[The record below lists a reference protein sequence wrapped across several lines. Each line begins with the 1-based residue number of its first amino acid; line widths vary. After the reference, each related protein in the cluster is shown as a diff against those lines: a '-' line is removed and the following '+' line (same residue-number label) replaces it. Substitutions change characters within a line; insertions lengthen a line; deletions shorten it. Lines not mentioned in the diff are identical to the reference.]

1 MPVFWLALYGTARQ
15 LGLTIAGVAILFIA
29 PVLLLE
35 SSRYPATEW
44 ERAILWT
51 ATAAIVGYTVQ
62 GLVRRIQR
70 QAAALD
76 EMARTDEVTGL
87 PNRRAWQEALTHEV
101 GVAAQLDHPL
111 WIAVL
116 ELDDFETFL
125 ERHGRQEGERLLKV
139 SGLAWRGRLAAN
151 VLLARSGPHDF
162 RILLSRASAEAAVAV
177 VDGLRDGTP
186 AMQTFSA
193 GIAQWNGRESPE
205 ALVARADSALDQ
217 ARHRGSGSTVT
228 AYEAVRDER
237 DEALRRLLERG
248 API

>member
-1 MPVFWLALYGTARQ
+1 MVPVFWLALYGTARQ
-15 LGLTIAGVAILFIA
+15 LGLTIAGIAILFIA

-35 SSRYPATEW
+35 SDRYPATEW

-76 EMARTDEVTGL
+76 ELARTDEVTGL
-87 PNRRAWQEALTHEV
+87 PNRRAWQEALTREA
-101 GVAAQLDHPL
+101 GVAAQQDHPL
-111 WIAVL
+111 SIAVL
-116 ELDDFETFL
+116 ELDDFETFS
-125 ERHGRQEGERLLKV
+125 ERHGRQEAEKLIKV
-139 SGLAWRGRLAAN
+139 SGLAWRGRLPAN

-162 RILLSRASAEAAVAV
+162 RIVLARTSKETTVGV

-186 AMQTFSA
+186 AMQTFCA

-205 ALVARADSALDQ
+205 ALVARADSALDE
-217 ARHRGSGSTVT
+217 ARRGGSGATVT

-237 DEALRRLLERG
+237 DEALRRLLER
-248 API
+248 